1 MRPQDL
7 IQAFSRTNRIFD
19 SKKRYGHIITFQRPE
34 AFKEAVDNALRLYSN
49 GGENDVTAPD
59 WAEEKANFI
68 QAWIDFQV
76 KVEDVENYIITIDQ
90 ATSPQLRRIAKAYQT
105 FDKYLASIRVYSE
118 YDEAAIY
125 AETGLSDEKL
135 ETYLG
140 IYQNIL
146 AELKSR
152 AEDDGDD
159 NLFDIHYELESV
171 QVDEINYIQSLER
184 TNPKLAEIIRNLW
197 KEVQANPKDYQGQSI
212 TGVLDT
218 MIEAII
224 DDHLKRFAREW
235 YVGLDELRYYVQ
247 HYRKGAKKQSG
258 ESQLTKSQRYKDYK
272 AETAD
277 ALNPLSYKKHIKE
290 AYTKLIEEVIEPLRV
305 GR

>member
-1 MRPQDL
+1 M
-7 IQAFSRTNRIFD
+7 N
-19 SKKRYGHIITFQRPE
+19 
-34 AFKEAVDNALRLYSN
+34 
-49 GGENDVTAPD
+49 
-59 WAEEKANFI
+59 
-68 QAWIDFQV
+68 
-76 KVEDVENYIITIDQ
+76 
-90 ATSPQLRRIAKAYQT
+90 
-105 FDKYLASIRVYSE
+105 
-118 YDEAAIY
+118 AAIY

-171 QVDEINYIQSLER
+171 QVDEINYAYILTLIQSMIQQEEDSPQALSDKDIETVDNYIQSLER

-212 TGVLDT
+212 TGVLDS

-224 DDHLKRFAREW
+224 DDHLKRFAKRM
-235 YVGLDELRYYVQ
+235 VCRT
-247 HYRKGAKKQSG
+247 R
-258 ESQLTKSQRYKDYK
+258 
-272 AETAD
+272 
-277 ALNPLSYKKHIKE
+277 
-290 AYTKLIEEVIEPLRV
+290 
-305 GR
+305 